1 MTPAA
6 RTRWDSIT
14 ANLPDGFQATLYEVK
29 PDGGFTFGLYSPNG
43 RDWRTFAVNP
53 DGGRAYALDY

>member
-6 RTRWDSIT
+6 TARWESIR
-14 ANLPDGFQATLYEVK
+14 ANLPNGYRVTLYDVK
-29 PDGGFTFGLYSPNG
+29 PDGGFTFGLYSPHG